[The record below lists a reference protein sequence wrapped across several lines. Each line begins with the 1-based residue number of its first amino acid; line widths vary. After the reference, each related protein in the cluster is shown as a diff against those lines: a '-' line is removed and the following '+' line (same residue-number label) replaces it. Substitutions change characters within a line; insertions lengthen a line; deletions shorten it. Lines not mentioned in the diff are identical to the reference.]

1 MGSRFVDRDMF
12 MRYRGGGVG
21 HVEAGV
27 SPAPDDD
34 EWMDVDEL
42 GDIGLQVNSG
52 VVDEEDD
59 DCESQDEE
67 SEIDEDLE
75 EHLGPEDGE
84 GDNELEDDY
93 DCL

>member
-1 MGSRFVDRDMF
+1 

-21 HVEAGV
+21 HIEART

-42 GDIGLQVNSG
+42 GDIGFQVNLG
-52 VVDEEDD
+52 DVDKEDD

-67 SEIDEDLE
+67 SEIDENLE